1 MIRLNK
7 TKLWKG
13 QYISVRDYEVD
24 KAIRSGGLLLT
35 HDGNKMTIMPDKLK
49 QLSPNE
55 DTIKSKYGRGY
66 RLVDIKWNPD
76 EEENK

>member
-24 KAIRSGGLLLT
+24 KAIRSGGLSLNSE
-35 HDGNKMTIMPDKLK
+35 GKQMTLSPEKLK

-55 DTIKSKYGRGY
+55 DVQKSKFGKDY
-66 RLVDIKWNPD
+66 RLVDIKWSPD
-76 EEENK
+76 ND

>member
-7 TKLWKG
+7 TKPWKG

-35 HDGNKMTIMPDKLK
+35 YDGNKMTIMPDQLK
-49 QLSPNE
+49 QLNANE
-55 DTIKSKYGRGY
+55 DIQKSKFGKDY
-66 RLVDIKWNPD
+66 RLVDIKWSPD
-76 EEENK
+76 NEA

>member
-35 HDGNKMTIMPDKLK
+35 YDGNKMTIMPDQLK
-49 QLSPNE
+49 QLNANE
-55 DTIKSKYGRGY
+55 DIQKSKFGNDY
-66 RLVDIKWNPD
+66 RLIDIKWSPD
-76 EEENK
+76 NEA

>member
-35 HDGNKMTIMPDKLK
+35 YDGSKMTIMPDQLK
-49 QLSPNE
+49 QLNANE
-55 DTIKSKYGRGY
+55 DIQKSKFGKDY
-66 RLVDIKWNPD
+66 RLVDIKWSPD
-76 EEENK
+76 NEA